1 MQIVRPVKTDDLE
14 ALMQLAKKT
23 GGGMTSM
30 PADYDLLAKRIADS
44 VLACESDLTGDDG
57 ATYFMVL
64 EDTATGELVGTTAIY
79 TNVGLDLP
87 FYTYKVL
94 RVMQRCPELDHIQE
108 TQLLTLTNDFT
119 GSTEIGSLF
128 LLPDFRFGGNGAL
141 LSRARYMLMGNK
153 PERFGEK
160 TIAEMRGFR
169 DEDDKSPV
177 WEHLGIKFFGIAF
190 DDADIMSGVS
200 DKRFISDLMPKYPI
214 YIDLLPKVA
223 QEAIGVPFPA
233 SLPALKM
240 LQKEGFR
247 YTNYVDIFD
256 GGPTV
261 EVYTAD
267 IHTIQQTR
275 TLRISGFMDLPE
287 TKNKMLIS
295 TQYLRRFKCCLADVH
310 IDGDEV
316 QISETLADILNVKI
330 GDELKVAPGRVVDN
344 ARFTT
349 ATKAF

>member
-14 ALMQLAKKT
+14 HLMQLAKKT

-44 VLACESDLTGDDG
+44 VEACESDLPPDDG

-64 EDTATGELVGTTAIY
+64 EDVETGDLVGTTAIY

-108 TQLLTLTNDFT
+108 TKLLILTNDYT
-119 GSTEIGSLF
+119 GVTEIGSLF
-128 LLPDFRFGGNGAL
+128 LLPEFRVGGNGSL
-141 LSRARYMLMGNK
+141 LSRARYMLMSNR

-169 DEDDKSPV
+169 DENDQSPV
-177 WEHLGIKFFGIAF
+177 WQHLGIKFFGIAF

-214 YIDLLPKVA
+214 YIDLLPQAA
-223 QEAIGVPFPA
+223 QDAIGKPFPA

-240 LQKEGFR
+240 LEKEGFR

-261 EVYTAD
+261 ETYTRD
-267 IHTIQQTR
+267 IYTIQKTR
-275 TLRISGFMDLPE
+275 ILKVSGFKDLPE

-295 TQYLRRFKCCLADVH
+295 TLHLRRFKCCLADVEVS
-310 IDGDEV
+310 GDEV
-316 QISETLADILNVKI
+316 QISQKLADVLNVKI
-330 GDELKVAPGRVVDN
+330 GDELNVAPGRVVADG
-344 ARFTT
+344 RFG
-349 ATKAF
+349 AH